1 MIAGLIDKA
10 SQYRVKKDYTLRS
23 VQYGEENH

>member
-1 MIAGLIDKA
+1 MIAGLLKRLRNI
-10 SQYRVKKDYTLRS
+10 RLKKNYTLRS